1 MPISLVLAGEHRCAI
16 DRLSRICDSE
26 SDLEVV
32 AEAFTGTQTLRAVR
46 RWSPDIAV
54 LDMSIRNPGPVPV
67 LRSGAGT
74 SLSTRYVV
82 LVDVEGDLV
91 FDVIRHGAQGVV
103 PVMLAPTLLTKC
115 VREVHAG
122 SKWFERGLATR
133 AIEKLSVR
141 PGPRQ
146 EAANVLSR
154 RETDVARL
162 AAQGLRNAQI
172 AATLSITE
180 GTAKLH
186 LHKIY
191 QKLDLARR
199 PGRSPRW
206 ALREYV
212 QVNGIR

>member
-32 AEAFTGTQTLRAVR
+32 AEAFTGRQTLRAVR
-46 RWSPDIAV
+46 RWSPDVAV
-54 LDMSIRNPGPVPV
+54 LDMSIRDPGPVPV
-67 LRSGAGT
+67 LRSVAGT

-91 FDVIRHGAQGVV
+91 FDVIRHGARGVV
-103 PVMLAPTLLTKC
+103 PLMLAPTLLTKC

-133 AIEKLSVR
+133 AIEKLSLR
-141 PGPRQ
+141 PGPRY
-146 EAANVLSR
+146 EAARLLSQ
-154 RETDVARL
+154 REIDVARL
-162 AAQGLRNAQI
+162 AGQGLRNAQI
-172 AATLSITE
+172 AARLSITE
-180 GTAKLH
+180 GTTKLH
-186 LHKIY
+186 LHRIY
-191 QKLDLARR
+191 AKLDLGRR

-206 ALREYV
+206 ALREYL
-212 QVNGIR
+212 QANAIQ